1 MIQDTNYETGSDPG
15 TGLTQYM
22 ERDDHEIR
30 AADGRELDDDEIQDF
45 NEQCAENG
53 FSRQIVL
60 SPDRTDLDEQELDKA
75 ARRTMNELTEGH
87 NSTEYVYSV
96 HEDTEHS
103 HVHIAATASQ
113 DSGEMW
119 LEEDDLRE
127 LQDEIAADHFR
138 DHTTERQERLMREQ
152 GREQELQREKAER
165 ELADQ
170 KQESDPSDLLDLAPG
185 RDDDHEQEQEREGID
200 PSLALSVGS
209 ELASSSPETL
219 PASIMLEAYRE
230 RQREQERERERENQR
245 HHNRGRS
252 R

>member
-15 TGLTQYM
+15 TGLTEYM

-30 AADGRELDDDEIQDF
+30 AADGRKLDDDEIEQF
-45 NEQCAENG
+45 NEQCAANG

-60 SPDRTDLDEQELDKA
+60 SPERTDLSEEELDKA
-75 ARRTMNELTEGH
+75 ARKTMNELTEGH

-96 HEDTEHS
+96 HEDTDHS
-103 HVHIAATASQ
+103 HVHVAATATQ
-113 DSGEMW
+113 DSNEMW

-165 ELADQ
+165 ELADLGDG
-170 KQESDPSDLLDLAPG
+170 QEPDPGDLLDLAPDPG
-185 RDDDHEQEQEREGID
+185 PDRDDDGLDQEHGLALMQAGVELSEAGGGVPVSIMMEMHREQLREQRDKEQEHE
-200 PSLALSVGS
+200 
-209 ELASSSPETL
+209 
-219 PASIMLEAYRE
+219 
-230 RQREQERERERENQR
+230 
-245 HHNRGRS
+245 HNRGRS

>member
-15 TGLTQYM
+15 TGLTEYM
-22 ERDDHEIR
+22 GNDHEIR
-30 AADGRELDDDEIQDF
+30 DASGRKLDDDEIEQF
-45 NEQCAENG
+45 NEKCAKNG

-87 NSTEYVYSV
+87 NSTEYLYSV

-119 LEEDDLRE
+119 LEKDDLRE

-138 DHTTERQERLMREQ
+138 DHTTERQERLMQEQ
-152 GREQELQREKAER
+152 GREQELQQEQAER

-170 KQESDPSDLLDLAPG
+170 DQEPDPGDLLDLSPD
-185 RDDDHEQEQEREGID
+185 RDDDQEQEREGID
-200 PSLALSVGS
+200 PSLAFSVAG
-209 ELASSSPETL
+209 EMASSSPETM

-230 RQREQERERERENQR
+230 RQRDRQQERDRQQDHQHRN
-245 HHNRGRS
+245 HNRNR
-252 R
+252 